1 MNTVT
6 STEPTF
12 IYANKTDQGLT
23 VFFSGHDPISV
34 AKQNALYS
42 DLEAKLRYGK
52 TDGLY
57 MLANLAA
64 RVKAHSKGKFTLV
77 DKDGQDVVLLYNK
90 PMPAALSEFTLQF
103 VEQGFNT
110 DFIERFWKNLCQNPS
125 EESRES
131 LYAFLEANNMTLT
144 DDGCFIGY
152 RAISSDWKDLRTGTM
167 DNSIGSS
174 PSMPR
179 DEVDPNPEN
188 TCSRGLHI
196 AAWDFAKGFGYSDYR
211 LVEVKVNP
219 KDVVT
224 VPPDYNNQKMRVCKF
239 TVLNEVAEKR
249 DSLVH
254 PDTFADPSEWDD
266 ISLVDDDIVE
276 EENDTSLVDSFDEVE
291 EVDSEMFELN
301 VTTLGGVNIP
311 KELAIK
317 AGFSVGDSAYICRD
331 DVRGN
336 VKIYKTCCGVNDAC
350 SILTVDKHNSIRIGS
365 SAFKDWGLQSGD
377 TVEAYFIE
385 TGTGN
390 YIEIL

>member
-1 MNTVT
+1 MTTATVT
-6 STEPTF
+6 STEPSF

-34 AKQNALYS
+34 ASQNALYS
-42 DLEAKLRYGK
+42 DLEAKLRSGQ
-52 TDGLY
+52 TNGLY
-57 MLANLAA
+57 QLANLAA

-77 DKDGQDVVLLYNK
+77 DDNGKDVVLLYNK

-125 EESRES
+125 DESRNS

-152 RAISSDWKDLRTGTM
+152 RAISRDWKDLRTGTM
-167 DNSIGSS
+167 DNSIGAS

-179 DEVDPNPEN
+179 EDVDPNPNN

-196 AAWDFAKGFGYSDYR
+196 AAWDFAKGFGYSNYR

-219 KDVVT
+219 RDVVT

-239 TVLNEVAEKR
+239 TVLNEITEKR
-249 DSLVH
+249 DTLVH
-254 PDTFADPSEWDD
+254 PDTFADPADWDD
-266 ISLVDDDIVE
+266 ISLVDNDDE
-276 EENDTSLVDSFDEVE
+276 PTA
-291 EVDSEMFELN
+291 VDSEVFELT
-301 VTTLGGVNIP
+301 VTTQGGVNIP

-317 AGFSVGDSAYICRD
+317 AGFKIGGAAYACQDDNTGTVKVYSA
-331 DVRGN
+331 
-336 VKIYKTCCGVNDAC
+336 CCGQVDIC
-350 SILTVDKHNSIRIGS
+350 STRTVDKHNSIRLGS
-365 SAFKDWGLQSGD
+365 GVFEDWNLD
-377 TVEAYFIE
+377 TGEQVEARVME
-385 TGTGN
+385 DSNGK
-390 YIEIL
+390 YIEIM